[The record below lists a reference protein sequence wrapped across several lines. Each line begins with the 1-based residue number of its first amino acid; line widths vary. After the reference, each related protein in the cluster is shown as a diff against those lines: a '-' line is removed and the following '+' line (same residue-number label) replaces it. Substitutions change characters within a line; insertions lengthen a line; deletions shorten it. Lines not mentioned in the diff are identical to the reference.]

1 MGRKFWGSGEE
12 QEDKAEVLV
21 PLEEPSQEE
30 EKVPLEAE
38 KEEFGETPPVVAGDV
53 EKEEY
58 AETLARDSSTVV
70 YGPFVM
76 KSPCSETSVPE
87 EEREG
92 DGRVSRMRRGRLP
105 PEEKDL
111 IKEPVVV
118 EGEVESR
125 VVQVVQREDLLR
137 AAISRPSSQASDS
150 RPCSQNSRPCSQ
162 NSRPG
167 SALPAKVAKQLER
180 LSSPERDSPV
190 MTPRHRRLEKEERD
204 RASIDGQH
212 VARPE
217 SRQASAS
224 STRSPARATAVPCD
238 NYLKKNQ
245 KKVEVQK
252 AIDAG
257 DMFDQVSVRGGKSEK
272 VLKQLEKLKKRA
284 IKNSKGEQ
292 KKYKGFGEKKAEKED
307 KEKKRKEKEARKAN
321 MKVKKAAVTSIEAAL
336 IAELLQ
342 TGS

>member
-1 MGRKFWGSGEE
+1 MSRRFWGSGEE
-12 QEDKAEVLV
+12 QEEKAEVLV

-30 EKVPLEAE
+30 EKVCLDAE
-38 KEEFGETPPVVAGDV
+38 KEEFAETLPVVAGDV

-58 AETLARDSSTVV
+58 AETVARDSSTTV
-70 YGPFVM
+70 YGPFKM
-76 KSPCSETSVPE
+76 KSPTSETSVS

-92 DGRVSRMRRGRLP
+92 DGRESRMRRGRLP
-105 PEEKDL
+105 PEDKDL
-111 IKEPVVV
+111 NREAV
-118 EGEVESR
+118 EEGVAESK
-125 VVQVVQREDLLR
+125 VVQVQKEDLLR

-150 RPCSQNSRPCSQ
+150 RPSSQ

-204 RASIDGQH
+204 RASIDGQY

-217 SRQASAS
+217 SRQTSAS
-224 STRSPARATAVPCD
+224 SRSPARATAVPCD

-272 VLKQLEKLKKRA
+272 VLKHLEKLKKKA

-292 KKYKGFGEKKAEKED
+292 KKYKGFGEKKAERED

-321 MKVKKAAVTSIEAAL
+321 MKVKKAEVTSIEAAL
-336 IAELLQ
+336 IAELLE
-342 TGS
+342 TG